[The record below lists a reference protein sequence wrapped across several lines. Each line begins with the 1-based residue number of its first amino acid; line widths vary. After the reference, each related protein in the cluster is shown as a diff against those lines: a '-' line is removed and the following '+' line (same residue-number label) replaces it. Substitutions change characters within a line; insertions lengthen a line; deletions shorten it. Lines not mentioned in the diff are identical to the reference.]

1 MIGYLK
7 GKVVQINDESCL
19 LDVNG
24 VGYCIYCSKRT
35 LQDISKNTD
44 NDESDIQLYT
54 RLIHR
59 EDTMDLYGFFHK
71 EEQVLFNLLLTVS
84 GIGPKQSIKI
94 LGMRNAPEIVK
105 AVVSEDSSFLMTLS
119 GIGKKK
125 AQQIILEL
133 KEKVKKSFQ
142 TSETP
147 VTSTYLEAIHAL
159 ESLGFT
165 AVESREGVDRALTT
179 NEDSGDVAKIVE
191 TALKYLSEKR

>member
-7 GKVVQINDESCL
+7 GKIVQIDDESCL

-24 VGYCIYCSKRT
+24 VGYCVYCSKRT
-35 LQDISKNTD
+35 LQDISKNSN

-71 EEQVLFNLLLTVS
+71 EEQLLFNLLLTVS

-94 LGMRNAPEIVK
+94 LGMQNAPEIVK

-125 AQQIILEL
+125 EL
-133 KEKVKKSFQ
+133 SSDTTAFTISGAFRIPRIFIDCLGPIPLTVRRRFKRTCS
-142 TSETP
+142 
-147 VTSTYLEAIHAL
+147 
-159 ESLGFT
+159 SLIFFC
-165 AVESREGVDRALTT
+165 VE
-179 NEDSGDVAKIVE
+179 
-191 TALKYLSEKR
+191 